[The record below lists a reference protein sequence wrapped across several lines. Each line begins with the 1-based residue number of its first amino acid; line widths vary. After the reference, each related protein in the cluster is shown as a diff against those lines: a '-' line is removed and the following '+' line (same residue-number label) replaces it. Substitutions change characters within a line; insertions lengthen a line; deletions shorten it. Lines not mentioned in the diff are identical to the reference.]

1 MMNLKVTESFDG
13 KENKLGKDMTSLEWQ
28 AKSFTW
34 QNLDILQEEDISNQE
49 EDEEIS
55 TKVGAVTSPDGQ
67 TLSVTYS
74 IAKTRTRLKTQHHYH
89 QARSRRH

>member
-55 TKVGAVTSPDGQ
+55 TKVGAVTSPDIECDIFNCQ
-67 TLSVTYS
+67 DKNKVEDPTSPS
-74 IAKTRTRLKTQHHYH
+74 PSQI
-89 QARSRRH
+89 